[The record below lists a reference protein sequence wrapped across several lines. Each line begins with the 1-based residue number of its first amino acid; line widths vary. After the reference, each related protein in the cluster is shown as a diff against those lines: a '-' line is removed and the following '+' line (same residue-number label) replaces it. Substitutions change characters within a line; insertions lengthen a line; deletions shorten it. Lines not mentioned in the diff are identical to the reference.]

1 MYNGRDGQITALL
14 KIREE
19 KSKKQF
25 NSDHTMFED
34 KNIMKIEEEKN
45 SIQIGQCLRATVSGR
60 WWSVSLQI
68 IGMTIVILVND
79 IFAWV
84 IVPVRR
90 ALFASCENSLQFL
103 IRRWGQCALGSPN
116 YQCLGLLS
124 TPTTHFILNK
134 ALLRTG
140 CCDSMTVQRKCRHLD

>member
-1 MYNGRDGQITALL
+1 MLL

-60 WWSVSLQI
+60 WWSASLLAS
-68 IGMTIVILVND
+68 GMTID
-79 IFAWV
+79 HYYTCK
-84 IVPVRR
+84 R
-90 ALFASCENSLQFL
+90 
-103 IRRWGQCALGSPN
+103 
-116 YQCLGLLS
+116 
-124 TPTTHFILNK
+124 HFCVGDCFSAPGAFCYL
-134 ALLRTG
+134 
-140 CCDSMTVQRKCRHLD
+140 